1 MNIWKQKCQIFIIL
15 FSMITISMISLTVK
29 FMMVMILFIIC
40 LVFGDFVNVDGGGRL
55 DRVHEGFV

>member
-1 MNIWKQKCQIFIIL
+1 
-15 FSMITISMISLTVK
+15 MITISMISLTVK

-55 DRVHEGFV
+55 DRVREGFV